1 MSRVLTL
8 HDKIKDAL
16 TNDSLSCKPLLVN
29 TKDSGA
35 GEGKFVEKVLGWFF

>member
-1 MSRVLTL
+1 MSRVLTP

-16 TNDSLSCKPLLVN
+16 TNDDLRCKPLLVN

-35 GEGKFVEKVLGWFF
+35 GEGKFVEKVLGLFF